1 MSLPPGRPKE
11 GAVPLG
17 GTARSARELTC
28 APDSATS
35 SAAAPASAANP
46 TDTPPPPLRTV
57 TGYSVPGEGPST
69 LISVVTVAA
78 IFALWWIATHF
89 GWIRDIFL
97 PTPER
102 IVTAFA
108 DAWKG
113 DIQGGRPLLDHFWA
127 SLMRVFAAFLLA
139 CVTAVP
145 AGIAMGVSRIAR
157 GIFDP
162 PIEFYRPL
170 PPLAYLPLIVIW
182 FGIEETA
189 KVILIYLA
197 CFAPL
202 AMAARAGVK
211 SVMIEQI
218 NAAYSMGASK
228 WQVIWHVVI
237 PAAMPEIFTGMRIAI
252 GFGWTTLVAAEM
264 VAATVGLGQMVLN
277 ASNFLRTDVVIMGI
291 VVIGAVAYLFD
302 LLMRYVE
309 RAVVPWKG
317 KV

>member
-1 MSLPPGRPKE
+1 MSTP
-11 GAVPLG
+11 VPDVV
-17 GTARSARELTC
+17 RSAE
-28 APDSATS
+28 APEQ
-35 SAAAPASAANP
+35 PQPVP
-46 TDTPPPPLRTV
+46 TTK
-57 TGYSVPGEGPST
+57 GYSIPGEGRST
-69 LISVVTVAA
+69 LISIVTV
-78 IFALWWIATHF
+78 FGLLLLWWVATHY

-97 PTPER
+97 PTPEK
-102 IVTAFA
+102 IFTSFGE
-108 DAWKG
+108 AWRG
-113 DIQGGRPLLDHFWA
+113 EIQGGKPLSEHFWW
-127 SLMRVFAAFLLA
+127 SLFRVFAAFLFA

-145 AGIAMGVSRIAR
+145 IGIAMGVSRIAR

-211 SVMIEQI
+211 GVMIEQI

-228 WQVIWHVVI
+228 WQVIFHVII
-237 PAAMPEIFTGMRIAI
+237 PAAMPEILTGMRIAI

-264 VAATVGLGQMVLN
+264 VAATGGLGQMVLN

-291 VVIGAVAYLFD
+291 LVIGGVAYVFD

-309 RAVVPWKG
+309 RVLVPWKG
-317 KV
+317 KA

>member
-1 MSLPPGRPKE
+1 VSALPGSASPGAPV
-11 GAVPLG
+11 APLAADA
-17 GTARSARELTC
+17 T
-28 APDSATS
+28 APD
-35 SAAAPASAANP
+35 AARGADAGEASV
-46 TDTPPPPLRTV
+46 RSIK
-57 TGYSVPGEGPST
+57 GFRMPGEGPST
-69 LISVVTVAA
+69 LISVVTVVALLG
-78 IFALWWIATHF
+78 LWWVATHL
-89 GWIRDIFL
+89 GWIRDLFL

-102 IVTAFA
+102 IFTSFGE
-108 DAWKG
+108 AWHG
-113 DIQGGRPLLDHFWA
+113 EIQGGKPLAEHFWW
-127 SLMRVFAAFLLA
+127 SLYRVFAAFLLA

-145 AGIAMGVSRIAR
+145 VGIAMGVSRVAR

-182 FGIEETA
+182 FGIDETA
-189 KVILIYLA
+189 KIVLIYLA

-202 AMAARAGVK
+202 AMAARAGVR
-211 SVMIEQI
+211 SVTIEQI
-218 NAAYSMGASK
+218 HAAYSMGASRL
-228 WQVIWHVVI
+228 QVIRHVVI
-237 PAAMPEIFTGMRIAI
+237 PAAMPEILTGMRIAI

-291 VVIGAVAYLFD
+291 IVIGVVAYLFD

-309 RAVVPWKG
+309 RVVVPWKG

>member
-1 MSLPPGRPKE
+1 MTTAEEAGAGNGPPKTSRF
-11 GAVPLG
+11 
-17 GTARSARELTC
+17 
-28 APDSATS
+28 AT
-35 SAAAPASAANP
+35 
-46 TDTPPPPLRTV
+46 L
-57 TGYSVPGEGPST
+57 GEGSAKA
-69 LISVVTVAA
+69 ISVLTMLA
-78 IFALWWIATHF
+78 IVALWWLASHF
-89 GWIRDIFL
+89 RWLPPLFL

-102 IVTAFA
+102 GLERLYESALGKLTDAPLAEHFGWSIFRVFTAF
-108 DAWKG
+108 
-113 DIQGGRPLLDHFWA
+113 I
-127 SLMRVFAAFLLA
+127 LA
-139 CVTAVP
+139 CLTAIPV
-145 AGIAMGVSRIAR
+145 GIAMGVSRIAR

-189 KVILIYLA
+189 KIILIYLA

-202 AMAARAGVK
+202 AMAARAGVRG
-211 SVMIEQI
+211 VMLEQI

-228 WQVIWHVVI
+228 WQVIRHVVI

-291 VVIGAVAYLFD
+291 VVIGGVAYLFD

-309 RAVVPWKG
+309 RVVVPWKG
-317 KV
+317 KA